1 MTPPTASAVEPKIER
16 KAGRKAGKA
25 DSAIVTGPA
34 QDDGQA
40 KPIIGRSKGNGEQIL
55 LYLFVLLPLAALIA
69 AVPLAWQG
77 GWLSWTDV
85 ILMVVFYVIS
95 VLGVTVGYHRHF
107 THGSFKAKQ
116 PLRVA
121 LAVAGSMS
129 VEGSV
134 IQWVA
139 DHRRHHAYSDR
150 DGDPHSPW
158 RYGTTAGALLK
169 GLWWAHM
176 GWLFDR
182 EKTNKERFTP
192 DLLKDPQIRF
202 VSNTFGLW
210 VVVSLGLPALIG
222 GLVSQSWHGALTAF
236 FWAGLVRVALVHH
249 MTWSINSICHAV
261 GERPFSSRDMS
272 ANFWP
277 LAIVSMGEAWHNLH
291 HADPT
296 SARHGVMRGQIDI
309 SARLIWIFEKLGWA
323 YNVKWPSKER
333 IKAKLAEV

>member
-1 MTPPTASAVEPKIER
+1 MTPPTATAVKR
-16 KAGRKAGKA
+16 QT
-25 DSAIVTGPA
+25 DSAIVSGPA
-34 QDDGQA
+34 TDDGKA
-40 KPIIGRSKGNGEQIL
+40 KPIIGRHKGIGEQVL
-55 LYLFVLLPLAALIA
+55 LYVFVFVPLAAMIA
-69 AVPLAWQG
+69 AVPLAWRT
-77 GWLSWTDV
+77 GWLSWVDV
-85 ILMVVFYVIS
+85 VLFVVFYVIS

-121 LAVAGSMS
+121 MAIVGSLAVQ
-129 VEGSV
+129 GSV

-158 RYGTTAGALLK
+158 RFGTSAGALLK

-176 GWLFDR
+176 GWLFDT

-192 DLLKDPQIRF
+192 DLLKDKQMRF

-210 VVVSLGLPALIG
+210 VVVSLGLPALLG
-222 GLVSQSWHGALTAF
+222 GLITQSWHGALTAF
-236 FWAGLVRVALVHH
+236 FWAGLVRVGAVHH

-277 LAIVSMGEAWHNLH
+277 LAILSMGEAWHNLH

-296 SARHGVMRGQIDI
+296 AARHGVMRGQIDI
-309 SARLIWIFEKLGWA
+309 SARTIWIFEKLGWA

-333 IKAKLAEV
+333 ITAKLAEA

>member
-1 MTPPTASAVEPKIER
+1 MTPATATAARPKTE
-16 KAGRKAGKA
+16 
-25 DSAIVTGPA
+25 SAIISGPA
-34 QDDGQA
+34 TSTGEA
-40 KPIIGRSKGNGEQIL
+40 KPIIGRHKGLGEQIL
-55 LYLFVLLPLAALIA
+55 LYVFVVVPMLALCA
-69 AVPLAWQG
+69 AVPLAWVG

-85 ILMVVFYVIS
+85 VLTAVFYLIG

-121 LAVAGSMS
+121 LAIAGSMAIQ
-129 VEGSV
+129 GSV

-158 RYGTTAGALLK
+158 RFGTSAGALVK

-176 GWLFDR
+176 GWLFDP
-182 EKTNKERFTP
+182 EKTNRERFTP
-192 DLLKDPQIRF
+192 DLLKDKQLRF

-210 VVVSLGLPALIG
+210 AFVSLALPALLG
-222 GLVSQSWHGALTAF
+222 GLISQSWQGALTAF
-236 FWAGLVRVALVHH
+236 FWAGLVRVGLLHH
-249 MTWSINSICHAV
+249 VTWSINSICHAV

-272 ANFWP
+272 SNFWP
-277 LAIVSMGEAWHNLH
+277 LAILSMGEAWHNLH

-296 SARHGVMRGQIDI
+296 AARHGVMKGQVDI
-309 SARLIWIFEKLGWA
+309 SARVIWIFEKLGWA
-323 YNVKWPSKER
+323 YQVKWPSPER
-333 IKAKLAEV
+333 IEAKLAKG

>member
-1 MTPPTASAVEPKIER
+1 M
-16 KAGRKAGKA
+16 
-25 DSAIVTGPA
+25 TGPVA
-34 QDDGQA
+34 DDGQA
-40 KPIIGRSKGNGEQIL
+40 KPIIGRQKGNGEQFL
-55 LYLFVLLPLAALIA
+55 LYVFVAFPLLALVAAA
-69 AVPLAWQG
+69 PLAWSG

-85 ILMVVFYVIS
+85 VLTIVFYVIS
-95 VLGVTVGYHRHF
+95 VLGITVGYHRHF

-121 LAVAGSMS
+121 LAVAGSMA
-129 VEGSV
+129 VEGSM

-158 RYGTTAGALLK
+158 RYGTSAGALMK

-192 DLLKDPQIRF
+192 DLLKDPQLRF

-210 VVVSLGLPALIG
+210 VVISLGLPALIG
-222 GLVSQSWHGALTAF
+222 GLVAQSWHGAFTAF
-236 FWAGLVRVALVHH
+236 FWAGLVRIALVHH

-261 GERPFSSRDMS
+261 GERPFSARDMS

-277 LAIVSMGEAWHNLH
+277 LAIVSMGESWHNLH

-296 SARHGVMRGQIDI
+296 SARHGVMRGQLDI
-309 SARLIWIFEKLGWA
+309 SARLIWVFEKLGWA
-323 YNVKWPSKER
+323 YNVKWPSAER
-333 IKAKLAEV
+333 IKAKLADA